1 MKLITH
7 EHKVCDYTCMWN
19 GIQDIYQQKSGED
32 VPGYLFFCLSGIGN
46 FVYLSFKQGG
56 LRKMVG
62 WGDGR
67 PKKMYPDVCGTI
79 GFSFKCIEGTSFAY
93 CLKTAKAQIDEGK
106 PVVLGCLDMYYL
118 DYYPKM
124 YQKIH
129 MPIHYVLMVGYD
141 DDKQC
146 VCVLDCGK
154 PDMQTLSYACL
165 EQALNVKK
173 SPVGDKNGLFTIDF
187 AEPVKPLRDIA
198 VSGFLKK
205 AQHMLNP
212 PVGFAGIRGM
222 RKLAREIDG
231 WREELTP
238 KEYREAL
245 ENFVMF
251 TGTVPN
257 PPARLF
263 GCQEDD
269 IRHDGARAKMS
280 ELFAALSGR
289 LGISEWHQTAALFSQ
304 SGDVLVEMT
313 DLIVDDLLGQS
324 RDLGE
329 LSKLISRV
337 ADLEEKAY
345 IHMLR
350 GAEAA
355 R

>member
-1 MKLITH
+1 MKLITL

-129 MPIHYVLMVGYD
+129 VPIHYVLMVGYD

-146 VCVLDCGK
+146 VYVLDCGK

-173 SPVGDKNGLFTIDF
+173 SPVGDKNGFYDRLCRAGETVKRYCGFGIF
-187 AEPVKPLRDIA
+187 EKSAAYAESARRLCGY
-198 VSGFLKK
+198 SGY
-205 AQHMLNP
+205 AQACP
-212 PVGFAGIRGM
+212 GDR
-222 RKLAREIDG
+222 RLARRI
-231 WREELTP
+231 
-238 KEYREAL
+238 
-245 ENFVMF
+245 N
-251 TGTVPN
+251 
-257 PPARLF
+257 
-263 GCQEDD
+263 
-269 IRHDGARAKMS
+269 
-280 ELFAALSGR
+280 
-289 LGISEWHQTAALFSQ
+289 
-304 SGDVLVEMT
+304 
-313 DLIVDDLLGQS
+313 
-324 RDLGE
+324 
-329 LSKLISRV
+329 
-337 ADLEEKAY
+337 
-345 IHMLR
+345 
-350 GAEAA
+350 AE
-355 R
+355 RIP